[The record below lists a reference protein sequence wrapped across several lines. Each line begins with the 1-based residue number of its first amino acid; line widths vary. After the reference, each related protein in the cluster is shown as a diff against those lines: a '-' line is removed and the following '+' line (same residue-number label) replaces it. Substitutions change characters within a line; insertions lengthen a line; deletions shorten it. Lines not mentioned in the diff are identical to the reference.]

1 MIRKIKAMRTGL
13 KPYALSIVA
22 LVILFLALVGFE
34 ALGGPGKTATTC
46 ATGPAPTPYT
56 GKAVKLEAPTDA
68 KIDQDVGRERGGFD
82 VATLKLTVPRGA
94 ELGAGG
100 TSLTGAPD
108 GPFTPAKGE
117 GDGQLEGVKV
127 GVVLEGRV
135 VVVRSCV
142 DTAGVSPGRYTGTI
156 SIGGG
161 EIEPLT
167 VPATV
172 TVKDSAFAAWALV
185 AALFG
190 AIAFG
195 LRAFSS
201 IAELVEP
208 PPTKQ
213 GEDGAPTRSTQRKA
227 LSFKD
232 GWLAYTRPAGWYVF
246 TLIASGAG
254 VFGAWTATYVGNP
267 TWGADLK
274 EDAGKLIAAAFSGA
288 VAGKTLAD
296 FLPAAQKARQDPAPP
311 APPDPPAPEGG

>member
-1 MIRKIKAMRTGL
+1 MIRKIKALSAGL
-13 KPYALSIVA
+13 KPYALSIAA
-22 LVILFLALVGFE
+22 LAVLFLALVAFE
-34 ALGGPGKTATTC
+34 ALGGPGKTSKTC
-46 ATGPAPTPYT
+46 DTGPAPAPYT
-56 GKAVKLEAPTDA
+56 GQAVKLEAPTDA
-68 KIDQDVGRERGGFD
+68 KLEHDIGRERGGFD
-82 VATLKLTVPRGA
+82 VATLKLAVPRA
-94 ELGAGG
+94 AKLGAGG
-100 TSLTGAPD
+100 ASLAGTPD

-117 GDGQLEGVKV
+117 GDGQLEGVTV
-127 GVVLEGRV
+127 DVALAGRA

-156 SIGGG
+156 SIDGG

-190 AIAFG
+190 AVAFG

-208 PPTKQ
+208 PPTKE
-213 GEDGAPTRSTQRKA
+213 GEDGTPTRSAKRKA

-232 GWLAYTRPAGWYVF
+232 GWLAYTRPPGWYVF

-254 VFGAWTATYVGNP
+254 VFGAWTATYVGNA

-296 FLPAAQKARQDPAPP
+296 FLPAAKKARQDP
-311 APPDPPAPEGG
+311 EGG